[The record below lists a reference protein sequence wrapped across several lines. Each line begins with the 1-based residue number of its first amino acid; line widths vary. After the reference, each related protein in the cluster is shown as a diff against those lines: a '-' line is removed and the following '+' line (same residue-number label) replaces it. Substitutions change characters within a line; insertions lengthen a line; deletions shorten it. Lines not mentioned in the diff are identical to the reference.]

1 MIQRDKVFAYITR
14 GSDLLVFQHLGNPDA
29 GVQVPAGTV
38 EEGERLEEAVMR
50 EAEEETGLKR
60 LKKVGLLGTQR
71 RDMRDY
77 SIEEVH
83 NRHFF
88 HLVCEEEAP
97 DRWHNVERHRS
108 DGGEPIT
115 FDLYWV
121 RLPDGVPE
129 LYGEHGYLL
138 SELLAKMGL
147 RGN

>member
-14 GSDLLVFQHLGNPDA
+14 SSDLLVFQHLGNPDA
-29 GVQVPAGTV
+29 GVQVSAGTV

-71 RDMRDY
+71 RDLRDY

-88 HLVCEEEAP
+88 HLFCEEEAP
-97 DRWHNVERHRS
+97 DR
-108 DGGEPIT
+108 
-115 FDLYWV
+115 
-121 RLPDGVPE
+121 
-129 LYGEHGYLL
+129 
-138 SELLAKMGL
+138 
-147 RGN
+147 